1 MTTQQ
6 SNRVNR
12 AATGSSHQSSADEV
26 ARQAGF
32 HTATE
37 LGDTYDARGYAVFR
51 GVIDSDLIAEASGH
65 IQWLEEQHPG
75 VRPEQLG
82 HTYMSDD
89 PFWVRL
95 ISDDR
100 LLDIAQQ
107 FVGPDIALFASHYIV
122 KPPLTG
128 QPVLWHQD
136 AVFWPLEPMQVV
148 TLWLAIDYSTP
159 ENGCVRLVPGSH
171 HREVEDIRKVSD
183 QPNVLGAEI
192 TVEVDERDAVDMV
205 LAPGDVEVHH
215 PNIIHGSL
223 ANTSP
228 NRRAGLTIR
237 YIPTS
242 TRIVSDEQP
251 FPSAFWL
258 RGEPGV
264 NQYQQVPAFDP
275 ARHYPFRDSAVWS

>member
-1 MTTQQ
+1 MTAQQ
-6 SNRVNR
+6 TNRVAG
-12 AATGSSHQSSADEV
+12 AAGGPGRPGGADAV
-26 ARQAGF
+26 AAQAGF
-32 HTATE
+32 HTAAQ
-37 LGDTYDARGYAVFR
+37 LGEAYDERGYAVFR
-51 GVIDSDLIAEASGH
+51 GVIDPELVAETAGH
-65 IQWLEEQHPG
+65 IQWLEEKHPD
-75 VRPEQLG
+75 VRPEHLG
-82 HTYMSDD
+82 HVYMSDD

-136 AVFWPLEPMQVV
+136 AGFWPLEPMQVV
-148 TLWLAIDYSTP
+148 TLWLAVDYSTP

-171 HREVEDIRKVSD
+171 HRAVEEIRKVTD
-183 QPNVLGAEI
+183 QENVLGAEI
-192 TVEVDERDAVDMV
+192 AVEVDERDAVDMV

-223 ANTSP
+223 PNTSP

-242 TRIVSDEQP
+242 TRIVSDQQP
-251 FPSAFWL
+251 YPSAFWL

-264 NQYQQVPAFDP
+264 NQYQPVPVFDP
-275 ARHYPFRDSAVWS
+275 ARHYAFRDSAAWS